1 MLGARRLLTC
11 SSWRSPSFPP
21 RPCLPI
27 VPSVR
32 AHPLLCEQTFQGP
45 RAAAAFFC
53 EASVFNS
60 CADASRRQWGNDC
73 SESSDIAR
81 GQMSYCN
88 WLFRVLSF
96 CMHGIKCANSEFC
109 LLLIVTITITITT
122 TTTTTIIII
131 IIITIIIII
140 IIINLQ
146 VCNRVGSIFGRE
158 TVAPCRGSRA
168 SSWLPR
174 T

>member
-45 RAAAAFFC
+45 RAAAALFC

-81 GQMSYCN
+81 GQMSYCI

-96 CMHGIKCANSEFC
+96 CMHGIKCAISECC
-109 LLLIVTITITITT
+109 LLL
-122 TTTTTIIII
+122 
-131 IIITIIIII
+131 IITIIII
-140 IIINLQ
+140 NLH
-146 VCNRVGSIFGRE
+146 VCNRVGSIFGSE

-168 SSWLPR
+168 SSWLP
-174 T
+174 TT